1 MTNTRRLFLAIALS
15 SAAAFSASLAVI
27 DKASAE
33 TTANPKPNTAER
45 AAAKTGNEID
55 EAIGPNRPVTEKE
68 LKSGISLDAVENPAQ
83 ALATAQIKNRQGQAI
98 GTVSAVDVAPDGKA
112 EAIHVDVGGFLG
124 IGEHRVAIRARNF
137 VYLKSRDLLV
147 TTMTKGQIKALPA
160 ELPAHG

>member
-1 MTNTRRLFLAIALS
+1 MSDTRRILLTIVLAG
-15 SAAAFSASLAVI
+15 AAALPAYA
-27 DKASAE
+27 AQ
-33 TTANPKPNTAER
+33 TANPEPNAATR

-55 EAIGPNRPVTEKE
+55 KAVGPDRPVTDAE
-68 LKSGISLDAVENPAQ
+68 LKSAVALGTIKNPAQ
-83 ALATAQIKNRQGQAI
+83 ALATAQIKNREGQAI

-124 IGEHRVAIRARNF
+124 LGEHRVAIRAANF

-147 TTMTKGQIKALPA
+147 TSMSKDQIKALSA